1 MGLCRDPGP
10 PAGQEVEWSVAVPSL
25 GSPNAQSR
33 TSIPVQAYDRG
44 SKESQRQV
52 GGRASP

>member
-33 TSIPVQAYDRG
+33 TSTPVQAYDRG